1 MTKKIVKTL
10 TDLLD
15 DYQRSLKEP
24 MRLADREKYK
34 DIIEGLIYSLR
45 VINAREKEKEKQSK
59 IFNQ

>member
-1 MTKKIVKTL
+1 MTKKVINAL

-24 MRLADREKYK
+24 MRPADRDRTK

-45 VINAREKEKEKQSK
+45 LINARQKEGEKQAK
-59 IFNQ
+59 MFDK